1 MNFMTYKGMRSHS
14 YMQGLMM
21 AC

>member
-1 MNFMTYKGMRSHS
+1 MIRKGMRSHS
-14 YMQGLMM
+14 YMQEGLMM